1 MRTKSL
7 ALSGYFSDVAFRFF
21 AIQKNYCQCRHEFDP
36 NRFITCDKFH
46 VFCNRSAPTGQTG
59 KAGLSALQLA
69 AEELIGGRESVST
82 IILLEMDALVKVK

>member
-1 MRTKSL
+1 LYSL
-7 ALSGYFSDVAFRFF
+7 CQDVFAYVALCFCAT
-21 AIQKNYCQCRHEFDP
+21 QKIICQYRHEFDP

-59 KAGLSALQLA
+59 QAGLSALQLA

-82 IILLEMDALVKVK
+82 IILLEMDAPVKVK